1 MDVILTH
8 ENADC
13 DAIAALLAATKLY
26 PSAVAVLPRRI
37 NRNAQD
43 FLTLYGASL
52 PFRHADDLPR
62 QRIARVIVV
71 DSQTAPSL
79 NGMDEHTTLHFIDH
93 HPLKRA
99 LPPRATSELREAGAA
114 TSLLVC
120 KLKQTHQTISAIEA
134 TLMLLGIY
142 EDTGAL
148 TYKGVRLADFQAAT
162 WLYEQGA
169 QLNVA
174 QDFLHH
180 SLTPQQRQLYRVLLQ
195 SARSVE
201 VAGYT
206 VTVASAQSEEYVEE
220 ISTLAHYLRDVSNG
234 DALCVLVQQD
244 GHVQVVARS
253 VTDAIDV
260 SALAA
265 ALGGGGHA
273 RAAAAL
279 VREATLAEVEQR
291 IRAWLQANIHPLVTA
306 GDIMSRSVRTLMP
319 AMTMGEAE
327 QLVRRYGHEG
337 FPVVNEQGELVGVL
351 TRREIDRAMQHK
363 LAQSPVSLYMH
374 KGELAVAPD
383 EAIERVRA
391 IMIERGLGQ
400 VPVVSDRRLLGIIT
414 RTDLLKLWE
423 RGGKP
428 AATTAAVDIVARLET
443 MLPADLLRWIRAA
456 GSVVLQ
462 KNFSLYAVGGFVR
475 DLLLGQPNLDLDLVV
490 EGDAIA
496 LAHELAA
503 RFGGH
508 VHTHAR
514 FGTAKWILPEKV
526 VTSQYS
532 VARSQYSVASGQYS
546 VASSQ
551 YPVNS
556 EQLSTPHPTP
566 HIQHPISNIQ
576 YSISNLQLPIT
587 SLDFIS
593 ARREFYTH
601 PTALPEVEHSSIQ
614 QDLYR
619 RDFTINTLALC
630 LDELRFGQLLD
641 FFGGLN
647 DLRAGVIRVLHNLS
661 FVEDPTRIL
670 RAVRYEQRLGFT
682 IETHTAELIADALEL
697 MPRVSGERVAHE
709 LLLIGA
715 EREPEKALCR
725 LHALGVLPAIHADLR
740 CDEATITRCARLRE
754 IRSSDLSRRTT
765 EIVATKPLAY
775 LGALTCALP
784 SESALS
790 IARRLA
796 LSNMQLE
803 FITQLNRLYH
813 TQAALAADMLTPSQ
827 VARLLRPFN
836 DDVIRVGIAL
846 IETPVAIERLRQY
859 RSEWQYVKPLTDG
872 NRLRAMGIP
881 PAPIYREILE
891 ALRAARLD
899 GRISTREEEEAM
911 ALAMANSE

>member
-26 PSAVAVLPRRI
+26 PSAVAVLPRRV

-52 PFRHADDLPR
+52 PFTRADELPR
-62 QRIARVIVV
+62 QRIARVVVV
-71 DSQTAPSL
+71 DSQSTPSL
-79 NGMDEHTTLHFIDH
+79 TGMDEATTLHFIDH

-99 LPPRATSELREAGAA
+99 LPPRVTSELREAGAA

-120 KLKQTHQTISAIEA
+120 KLKQTHQPLSTIEA

-142 EDTGAL
+142 EDTGGL
-148 TYKGVRLADFQAAT
+148 TYAGVRLADFQAAT
-162 WLYEQGA
+162 WLFEHGA
-169 QLNVA
+169 QLAVV
-174 QDFLHH
+174 QEFLHH
-180 SLTPQQRQLYRVLLQ
+180 PLTPQQRRLYQALLQ
-195 SARSVE
+195 SARGIA

-206 VTVASAQSEEYVEE
+206 VTLALAQSENYVEE
-220 ISTLAHYLRDVSNG
+220 ISTLAHYLRDVSAG

-244 GHVQVVARS
+244 GHVQVVTRS

-260 SALAA
+260 GALAT

-279 VREATLAEVEQR
+279 VRDATLEEVEQR
-291 IRAWLQANIHPLVTA
+291 VRAWLQANIRPAVTA
-306 GDIMSRSVRTLMP
+306 GELMSRGVRTLTP
-319 AMTMGEAE
+319 NMTMGEAE

-337 FPVVNEQGELVGVL
+337 FPVVSEQGELVGVL

-363 LAQSPVSLYMH
+363 LDQSPVSHYMH
-374 KGELAVAPD
+374 KGALAVAPD
-383 EAIERVRA
+383 ETIERVRA

-400 VPVVSDRRLLGIIT
+400 VPVVLDGQLLGIVT

-423 RGGKP
+423 RGSKP
-428 AATTAAVDIVARLET
+428 ATTAPAADIVARLAAA
-443 MLPADLLRWIRAA
+443 MPADLLQLIRAA
-456 GSVVLQ
+456 GNVVLQ
-462 KNFSLYAVGGFVR
+462 KNFSLYVVGGFVR

-496 LAHELAA
+496 LAHELAL

-508 VHTHAR
+508 VHAHTR
-514 FGTAKWILPEKV
+514 FGTAKWILPQGIED
-526 VTSQYS
+526 
-532 VARSQYSVASGQYS
+532 RGQGTGDGEPRTALVPS
-546 VASSQ
+546 
-551 YPVNS
+551 P
-556 EQLSTPHPTP
+556 L
-566 HIQHPISNIQ
+566 
-576 YSISNLQLPIT
+576 

-661 FVEDPTRIL
+661 FVEDPTRSL

-682 IETHTAELIADALEL
+682 IEPHTAELIADALDL
-697 MPRVSGERVAHE
+697 MPRVSGERIAHE

-715 EREPEKALCR
+715 EREPEKSLCR
-725 LHALGVLPAIHADLR
+725 LHELGVLSAIHPALA
-740 CDEATITRCARLRE
+740 CDEATIARCARLRE
-754 IRSSDLSRRTT
+754 LRSSDLSRGTT
-765 EIVATKPLAY
+765 EVVTTKPLAY
-775 LGALTCALP
+775 LGALTGALP

-790 IARRLA
+790 ITSRLA
-796 LSNMQLE
+796 LSNTQTE
-803 FITQLNRLYH
+803 FITQLNQLYH
-813 TQAALAADMLTPSQ
+813 TQAELAADALTPSQ
-827 VARLLRPFN
+827 ITRLLRPFN
-836 DDVIRVGIAL
+836 GDVIRVGTAL
-846 IETPVAIERLRQY
+846 ISNSIIVERLTRY
-859 RSEWQYVKPLTDG
+859 HAAWQPIKPLTDG
-872 NRLRAMGIP
+872 AHLRALGIP
-881 PAPIYREILE
+881 PGPVYREILE
-891 ALRAARLD
+891 ALRDARLD
-899 GRISTREEEEAM
+899 GRINTREDEEAM
-911 ALAMANSE
+911 ALRIANPKS

>member
-79 NGMDEHTTLHFIDH
+79 SGMDEHTTLHFIDH

-169 QLNVA
+169 QLNVV
-174 QDFLHH
+174 QEFLHH
-180 SLTPQQRQLYRVLLQ
+180 PLTPQQRRLYQALLQ
-195 SARSVE
+195 SARGIE

-206 VTVASAQSEEYVEE
+206 VTLAAAQSDTYVEE
-220 ISTLAHYLRDVSNG
+220 VSTLAHYLRDVSNG

-260 SALAA
+260 SALAT

-279 VREATLAEVEQR
+279 VRDATLEEVEQR
-291 IRAWLQANIHPLVTA
+291 VRVWLQANIRPLVTA
-306 GDIMSRSVRTLMP
+306 GHIMSRGVRTLTP
-319 AMTMGEAE
+319 TMTMGEAE

-337 FPVVNEQGELVGVL
+337 FPVVSEQGELVGVL
-351 TRREIDRAMQHK
+351 TRREIDRAVQHK
-363 LAQSPVSLYMH
+363 LDQSPVSLYMH
-374 KGELAVAPD
+374 KGALAVAPD
-383 EAIERVRA
+383 ETIERVRA

-400 VPVVSDRRLLGIIT
+400 VPVVSDGHLLGIIT

-475 DLLLGQPNLDLDLVV
+475 DLLLGQSNLDLDLVV

-496 LAHELAA
+496 LAHELVA

-526 VTSQYS
+526 VRSQEPG
-532 VARSQYSVASGQYS
+532 ARSQE
-546 VASSQ
+546 
-551 YPVNS
+551 PVNS
-556 EQLSTPHPTP
+556 EQLSRQPPTA
-566 HIQHPISNIQ
+566 
-576 YSISNLQLPIT
+576 NLQLPIT

-619 RDFTINTLALC
+619 RDFTLNTLALC

-725 LHALGVLPAIHADLR
+725 LHALGVLSAIHPALA
-740 CDEATITRCARLRE
+740 CDEDVRKRCAQLRRGTGDGGQE
-754 IRSSDLSRRTT
+754 TEDGTVISRHPSS
-765 EIVATKPLAY
+765 VVGQPLAY

-813 TQAALAADMLTPSQ
+813 TQAELAADTLTPSQ

-846 IETPVAIERLRQY
+846 IETPVAIERLQQY
-859 RSEWQYVKPLTDG
+859 QSEWQYVKPLTDG

-899 GRISTREEEEAM
+899 GRISTQEEEEAM